1 MIQIAVNTEAR
12 MRRTLVPALALSL
25 LALAGARPAA
35 AQMGG
40 INLGFATG
48 VTAPNGHI
56 GGSFDSGYRLQGL
69 ADLSLPLVPI
79 GFRGELAYDQ
89 MAAKGAPGPLKI
101 ASGVLDATFSVPF
114 PVLHP
119 YAIGGFGYYVH
130 NGGVGIGSREGTV
143 GFNGGVGVELKLPV
157 IRLFGEARYHTISY
171 SSGTR
176 VSMIPLTV
184 GIVF

>member
-1 MIQIAVNTEAR
+1 
-12 MRRTLVPALALSL
+12 MRRTLVPALALAL
-25 LALAGARPAA
+25 LACAGARPAA

-40 INLGFATG
+40 INLGAAVG
-48 VTAPNGHI
+48 VSAPSGDISGLFN
-56 GGSFDSGYRLQGL
+56 SGYHIQGL

-89 MAAKGAPGPLKI
+89 LGAKGSSPGPLKV
-101 ASGVLDATFSVPF
+101 ASGVFDATFSVPF

-119 YAIGGFGYYVH
+119 YAIGGLGYYLH
-130 NGGVGIGSREGTV
+130 NGGAGIGSREGKV

-157 IRLFGEARYHTISY
+157 IRVFGEARYHSISY
-171 SSGTR
+171 PGTR
-176 VSMIPLTV
+176 VAMIPLTV